1 MTSLSSGSLMTI
13 DAARGALDRQ
23 QNLSVSLAPT
33 DAARPIFVGAS
44 LLAIKQ
50 L

>member
-1 MTSLSSGSLMTI
+1 MTPLSPGSLMTI
-13 DAARGALDRQ
+13 DPARAALDRQ
-23 QNLSVSLAPT
+23 QNLGVSLAPT

-44 LLAIKQ
+44 LLAIKE